1 MRRGTLHRSLMGFEK
16 LRVYQAAEQLDAE
29 INVLIR
35 KVPRGFAR
43 DVDQLRR
50 ASASI
55 PYNIAEAYGS
65 EQPGRKISFLEI
77 SRGSADE
84 TRAILRRLVMRGALS
99 WKSTL
104 HASTLARTVAKML
117 TSWIA
122 QISTLL

>member
-1 MRRGTLHRSLMGFEK
+1 MGFEK